1 MADLSG
7 SARAAYVTQM
17 FDRIA
22 GRYDLLNRL
31 MTFGQDRR
39 WRREAVRRLSLAP
52 NARVLDL
59 GAGTGD
65 LSFEVHRQCTNAHV
79 TAADFSLPMMR
90 VGRRRSAGDRV
101 GWVMADALH
110 LPFAAGAFDGVVSGF
125 LLRNVSEVPAALAE
139 QARVLRR
146 GGRCVCLDTTPPAAG
161 WMRPL
166 LRFHLHVVIPRLGRW
181 VARDPEAYNYL
192 PDSTERFLE
201 AEALAARLTAAG
213 LSQAGY
219 VRRMLGTVAIHWAN
233 KPG

>member
-7 SARAAYVTQM
+7 SARAAYVARM

-39 WRREAVRRLSLAP
+39 WRHEAVQRLSLTP
-52 NARVLDL
+52 GARVLDL

-65 LSFEVHRQCTNAHV
+65 LSFEVLRQQHAARP

-90 VGRRRSAGDRV
+90 VGRQRPGGDRT
-101 GWVMADALH
+101 GWVMADALR
-110 LPFAAGAFDGVVSGF
+110 LPFAAEAFDGVVSGF
-125 LLRNVSEVPAALAE
+125 LLRNVSDVPAALTE
-139 QARVLRR
+139 QARLLRR
-146 GGRCVCLDTTPPAAG
+146 GGRLVCLDTTPPRAG

-166 LRFHLHVVIPRLGRW
+166 LHFHLHVVIPLLGRW
-181 VARDPEAYNYL
+181 VARDSEAYNYL
-192 PDSTERFLE
+192 PDSTERFLQ

-219 VRRMLGTVAIHWAN
+219 VRRMLGTVAIHWAS

>member
-7 SARAAYVTQM
+7 SARAAYVSRM

-39 WRREAVRRLSLAP
+39 WRREAVRRLSLTP
-52 NARVLDL
+52 GARVLDL

-65 LSFEVHRQCTNAHV
+65 LSFEVLRQQPTARP

-90 VGRRRSAGDRV
+90 VGRQRPGGDRAS
-101 GWVMADALH
+101 WVMADALQ
-110 LPFAAGAFDGVVSGF
+110 LPFAAEAFDGVVSGF
-125 LLRNVSEVPAALAE
+125 LLRNVSDVAAALAE

-146 GGRCVCLDTTPPAAG
+146 GGRFVCLDTTPPAAG
-161 WMRPL
+161 WTRPL
-166 LRFHLHVVIPRLGRW
+166 LHFHLHVVIPLLGRW

-213 LSQAGY
+213 LAQAGY
-219 VRRMLGTVAIHWAN
+219 VRRMLGTVAIHWAS
-233 KPG
+233 KPV

>member
-7 SARAAYVTQM
+7 SARAAYVSRM

-31 MTFGQDRR
+31 MTFGQDRS
-39 WRREAVRRLSLAP
+39 WRREAVRRLSLTP
-52 NARVLDL
+52 GARVLDL

-65 LSFEVHRQCTNAHV
+65 LSFEVLRQQPTARP

-90 VGRRRSAGDRV
+90 VGRQRPGGDRT
-101 GWVMADALH
+101 GWVMADALR
-110 LPFAAGAFDGVVSGF
+110 LPFAAGTFDGVVSGF
-125 LLRNVSEVPAALAE
+125 LLRNVSDVPLALAE
-139 QARVLRR
+139 QARLLRR
-146 GGRCVCLDTTPPAAG
+146 GGRLVCLDTTPPRSG

-166 LRFHLHVVIPRLGRW
+166 LRFHLHVVIPLLGRW

-192 PDSTERFLE
+192 PDSTERFLQ

-219 VRRMLGTVAIHWAN
+219 VRRMLGTVAIHWAS